1 MTKKNKTPK
10 APKSTPVTGRGRVRT
25 EDEIAKTTASRH
37 DRMIVRKYLKKTT
50 GGKRVIKAQA
60 DIVQLDKDIAFEQD
74 SFKKLVLVSKRNKV
88 SAMASRVS
96 DPKEDL
102 RTEFINCLPRYA
114 ERMKLRASDL
124 KACGVSDAD
133 LADAGLVG

>member
-74 SFKKLVLVSKRNKV
+74 SFKKLVLVSKRNK
-88 SAMASRVS
+88 
-96 DPKEDL
+96 EDL